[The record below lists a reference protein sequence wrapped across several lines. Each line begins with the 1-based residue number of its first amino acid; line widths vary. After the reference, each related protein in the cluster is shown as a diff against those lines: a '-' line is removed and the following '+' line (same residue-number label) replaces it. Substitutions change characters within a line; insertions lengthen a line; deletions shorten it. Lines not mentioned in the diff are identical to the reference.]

1 MSEKFEMWGQGRRF
15 MIYYQSKNMKI
26 NDNII
31 FLIFVCE
38 SLVWKNFLSLNK
50 MLILRHWFINL

>member
-15 MIYYQSKNMKI
+15 MIYYQSKNIKI
-26 NDNII
+26 NDNVI

-38 SLVWKNFLSLNK
+38 SLV
-50 MLILRHWFINL
+50 